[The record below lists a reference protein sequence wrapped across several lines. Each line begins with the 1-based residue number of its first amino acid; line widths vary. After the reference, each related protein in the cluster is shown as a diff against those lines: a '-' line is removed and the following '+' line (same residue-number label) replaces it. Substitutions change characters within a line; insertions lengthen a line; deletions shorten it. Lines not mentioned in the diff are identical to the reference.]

1 MTCRFHICASPDYW
15 KKHYAPNHPNDLK
28 NHNCLVYSQSPRPDT
43 WTFKDKNG
51 KDISVKVKGNLRS
64 DAANLL
70 LDSVIN
76 GQGILIGPSY
86 MIDEAMNGGQ
96 VITVLEDYSCSPV
109 SLYAIYPYSK
119 LVSTKVRTF
128 VDYVIETWSDR
139 DQA

>member
-1 MTCRFHICASPDYW
+1 
-15 KKHYAPNHPNDLK
+15 
-28 NHNCLVYSQSPRPDT
+28 
-43 WTFKDKNG
+43 
-51 KDISVKVKGNLRS
+51 
-64 DAANLL
+64 
-70 LDSVIN
+70 
-76 GQGILIGPSY
+76 